1 MPNQLCLFR
10 LKLGRGASMSPS
22 QSTFQGTVTV
32 ALNPHFLATF
42 GKGHSSCHLFGMIA
56 LRAGFWEHL
65 ASKVALDS
73 VIADNHYWPY
83 QLQHYYSS
91 SECYKVIIQ
100 ALCKN
105 EFALA
110 TSCRVQNVRSGSL
123 GSTSCFH
130 WPLIGNLRLLA
141 ACPFQIFELADLKQ
155 RISTQCTSL
164 LG

>member
-1 MPNQLCLFR
+1 MPNRPGLSR
-10 LKLGRGASMSPS
+10 LTPGRGSSMSPYRS
-22 QSTFQGTVTV
+22 MSQGTVT
-32 ALNPHFLATF
+32 ATWDLRFLIVF
-42 GKGHSSCHLFGMIA
+42 GKGRSSYRRCEKIA
-56 LRAGFWEHL
+56 LKAGYEACL
-65 ASKVALDS
+65 TSRSILDS
-73 VIADNHYWPY
+73 VGRDSHYWPY